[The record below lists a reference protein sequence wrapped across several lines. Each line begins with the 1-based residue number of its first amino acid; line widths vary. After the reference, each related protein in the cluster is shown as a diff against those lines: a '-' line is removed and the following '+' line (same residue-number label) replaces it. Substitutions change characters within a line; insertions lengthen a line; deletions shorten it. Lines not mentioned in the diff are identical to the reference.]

1 MGVATGP
8 SLQSCRFTP
17 AIPDGVYDL
26 RVIANG
32 IPSHAFSF
40 AYARPTKPRFID
52 VGVKLEFEYF
62 GKLVAEGD
70 PFNWIQQII
79 NLEIN
84 QLRTDVKLLQNSVNR
99 LNSLIQARELPEVGR
114 DIAKR
119 AGADQIAKERNVA
132 GEASGSGDAKG

>member
-1 MGVATGP
+1 MGGAV
-8 SLQSCRFTP
+8 QSCRFTP
-17 AIPDGVYDL
+17 TIPYGVYDL

-32 IPSHAFSF
+32 IPSHPHSF
-40 AYARPTKPRFID
+40 AYPSPTKRRFTD

-79 NLEIN
+79 NPEVN
-84 QLRTDVKLLQNSVNR
+84 QLRMDVKLLQNSVNR

-119 AGADQIAKERNVA
+119 AGVDQIAKERNVA
-132 GEASGSGDAKG
+132 GEASGSGEAKG